1 MKLKSVVTHGLLV
14 VVVLVTAAF
23 TLDQHYKLES
33 EQTQRLALEEIL
45 DSWVADYNEQFMERQ
60 AAEAK
65 ATFLE
70 ARVDEVK
77 QELDAFKRQD
87 RFEYRQ
93 LQRELRA
100 DEEWRIAVASLARQV
115 RQAYRDGVDIAT
127 LEAMV
132 GQYAAEVYAEPSY
145 YTWTYELIPDE
156 LLGTVQWRGDTYV
169 LIPISYDGLP
179 AIHVVRA
186 R

>member
-1 MKLKSVVTHGLLV
+1 MNRKLV
-14 VVVLVTAAF
+14 VPVILAIVLVATGF
-23 TLDQHYKLES
+23 TLDQYYALED
-33 EQTQRLALEEIL
+33 ERTQRLALEEEL
-45 DSWVADYNEQFMERQ
+45 DSWVADYNEQFIERQ

-65 ATFLE
+65 VTFLE

-87 RFEYRQ
+87 RFVYRQ

-145 YTWTYELIPDE
+145 YTLTYELVPDE
-156 LLGTVQWRGDTYV
+156 LLGLVEWRGEVYV
-169 LIPISYDGLP
+169 LTSIIYDGLP
-179 AIHVVRA
+179 AIRVDRA

>member
-1 MKLKSVVTHGLLV
+1 MNRKFVVPVILAI
-14 VVVLVTAAF
+14 VLVATAF

-45 DSWVADYNEQFMERQ
+45 DSWVADYNEQFIERQ

-65 ATFLE
+65 VTFLE

-87 RFEYRQ
+87 RFVYRQ

-145 YTWTYELIPDE
+145 YTLTYELVPDE
-156 LLGTVQWRGDTYV
+156 LLGLVEWRGEVYV
-169 LIPISYDGLP
+169 LTSIIYDGLP
-179 AIHVVRA
+179 AIRVDRA